1 VNLAANSITS
11 IIGASI
17 AGIGSRAT
25 GRIAGT
31 GMMTVA
37 GGFGNGSGF
46 PTSNN
51 VSILTRVPKEPS
63 DRLWWSGSAVAVDHI
78 RLAIRDRFAIAYT
91 APDLTHHRKRTLAT
105 TR

>member
-1 VNLAANSITS
+1 MNLAANSITS

-37 GGFGNGSGF
+37 GGFGNGFGF
-46 PTSNN
+46 PTGGK
-51 VSILTRVPKEPS
+51 VSILTRNNVRHERDGKKEQYDPYQS
-63 DRLWWSGSAVAVDHI
+63 SL
-78 RLAIRDRFAIAYT
+78 
-91 APDLTHHRKRTLAT
+91 
-105 TR
+105 